1 MKNQP
6 VAVPELSCTTSKTD
20 LARLVTL
27 LQSGFTR
34 TTKNGTTFMSFLSS
48 LPGFTEDYI
57 ANDIGTLFLNG
68 DSIDDFSLPLTGK
81 SVTIALSSAMPG
93 LCGTILK
100 KGSPHAALRTKAV
113 VKLEGKPGESV
124 DVRIKLFNVIAL
136 ERGPEL
142 FAHGVQ
148 IRTADLVSFL
158 ALRPSLL
165 EAFGNIYLTG
175 KALSNGLL
183 LGSLAPHPEI
193 LIKAINDTN

>member
-1 MKNQP
+1 
-6 VAVPELSCTTSKTD
+6 
-20 LARLVTL
+20 
-27 LQSGFTR
+27 
-34 TTKNGTTFMSFLSS
+34 MSFLSS

-113 VKLEGKPGESV
+113 VKLEGEPGESV

-142 FAHGVQ
+142 LAHGVQ
-148 IRTADLVSFL
+148 IRAADLVSFL

-165 EAFGNIYLTG
+165 EAFGNISLAG
-175 KALSNGLL
+175 KALSNEQLPDA
-183 LGSLAPHPEI
+183 LAHHPEI
-193 LIKAINDTN
+193 LITAINDTI